1 MAVLTLPM
9 LPVSVTVDTQGI
21 QKILGVTQVVTPLIT
36 EVLPLDQKSKSA
48 LVCQN
53 QKKIFFEISPYIVY
67 SKIRMLTFLTEDC
80 FYGQD

>member
-9 LPVSVTVDTQGI
+9 LPISVTVDTQEI
-21 QKILGVTQVVTPLIT
+21 QKILRVTQVVTPLFT

-53 QKKIFFEISPYIVY
+53 QKKIFFEFSPYIV
-67 SKIRMLTFLTEDC
+67 IREL
-80 FYGQD
+80 